1 VFVGLGRV
9 GGCAVTMAGRGAER
23 LQLAR
28 KLDAQ
33 IVEIA
38 AKSDVVKA
46 VRSATGGEFD
56 VVIEAVGKPETW
68 EASVALARKGGK
80 VNLFGGCPAGTTV
93 TLDTGLLHYS
103 SITLISTFHHTP
115 RAMRSALAL
124 IEAGVIH
131 ARDFVN
137 GECRLSELPELFRKM
152 SAGNRAVKTL
162 VRPGAP

>member
-1 VFVGLGRV
+1 
-9 GGCAVTMAGRGAER
+9 MAGRGAER